1 VPLRY
6 GVFDRY
12 REISRN
18 VRLKNGKC
26 ATWKPIGRAIPISDW
41 DIRPPG
47 YWPQH
52 WHPAPDIWTSWDPT
66 QARYQTFAIVADSH
80 SGDYRGSRSISVRYE
95 GKGRFIRLERWI
107 HEVQWSAVPMCN
119 PTRLI
124 ALPPARKPHG
134 LIAPFTR
141 PYWIPV
147 PVKDYEVM
155 AVKHYE
161 VNEAMTI
168 ENREIREN
176 QYPDLFSPQSNLS
189 SSTQTEADMAVLKVP
204 DQDWNT
210 LAEIGRRPE
219 HLRTA
224 PQMANYVIRRGVLE
238 EQMKFGR
245 QLREEPK

>member
-1 VPLRY
+1 V
-6 GVFDRY
+6 
-12 REISRN
+12 RN
-18 VRLKNGKC
+18 VETYRTRDPDLGLGHQAPWIL
-26 ATWKPIGRAIPISDW
+26 ATTLAPGAGHLDQLGSNTGALP
-41 DIRPPG
+41 DIR
-47 YWPQH
+47 
-52 WHPAPDIWTSWDPT
+52 
-66 QARYQTFAIVADSH
+66 DSRRQH